1 MPGFVGIDVS
11 AKTMDV
17 AYLNGK
23 RRAERNEFAQTLEG
37 HRKLVK
43 YLKKRRVEAIVLEA
57 TGIYYLDVA
66 LALSEAGLP
75 VSVINPRATRHFAQV
90 MMERTK
96 TDGVEAELLA
106 EYARRM
112 DLRPWQAPD
121 RKWLAL
127 RDISRRINRLI
138 NMRTAE
144 KNRLHALQAKRH
156 SAEVLLEDVTEEIG
170 QLNARIERLAATA
183 LAWISQDPEL
193 KRRFELLTTA
203 KGIAQASALALI
215 GELCLL
221 SDSLHANQVSRH
233 AGLDVRLHQSGTSIQ
248 RPGRLSKAGNAYLR
262 TALFMP
268 TLSFIQRDPYAK
280 AHYAAL
286 VDRGKKKI
294 QAVCAVQRKLLTGL
308 WACIR
313 ADEPFDSTKLFAI
326 RPQRA

>member
-11 AKTMDV
+11 ARTV
-17 AYLNGK
+17 EAAYLNGK
-23 RRAERNEFAQTLEG
+23 RCAEHNEFAQTPEG
-37 HRKLVK
+37 HRKLAK
-43 YLKKRRVEAIVLEA
+43 FLKKRQVEAIVLEA

-66 LALSEAGLP
+66 LALKEVGLP
-75 VSVINPRATRHFAQV
+75 VSVINPRAAHHFAQV
-90 MMERTK
+90 LLERTK
-96 TDGVEAELLA
+96 TDRVDAELLA

-112 DLRPWQAPD
+112 ELRPWRAPD

-138 NMRTAE
+138 RMRTAE
-144 KNRLHALQAKRH
+144 KNRLHALQSKRH
-156 SAEVLLEDVTEEIG
+156 SAQVLVQDVTEEID
-170 QLNARIERLAATA
+170 QLTARIERLAATA
-183 LAWISQDPEL
+183 RAWISEDPEL
-193 KRRFELLTTA
+193 KRRFELLTTV

-221 SDSLHANQVSRH
+221 PDSMHANQVSRH

-248 RPGRLSKAGNAYLR
+248 RPGRLSKAGNVYLR
-262 TALFMP
+262 TALYMP
-268 TLSFIQRDPYAK
+268 TLIFIQRDPRAR
-280 AHYAAL
+280 AHYMAL
-286 VDRGKKKI
+286 VDRGKKKM

-326 RPQRA
+326 QPQEA